1 MARSV
6 RVSVL
11 VVTYNSAD
19 EIAACLEALLE
30 QDVPGGV
37 EVVVIDNASTDGTVE
52 VLEAYA
58 ERVQVVV
65 RGQNIGYAA
74 ANNEALAL
82 SSGQVVALVN
92 PDCIVEPGCL
102 AALADHLA
110 DTPGVGMAAALLR
123 NADGTPQL
131 FARRSLNLRET
142 LFAFTET
149 GQQID
154 RRFRG
159 GRHAADRR
167 YAAQWPP
174 KEPMSVDCPAAAC
187 VAIWRH
193 LATPRLFDPGFPLL
207 YNDAELDRR
216 LLARGYLI
224 EVVPAAG
231 AAHGY
236 GTSLRRVA
244 RARMRAERVAS
255 LRRYSAAEWGAFRLS
270 LLWLALLLDCV
281 LVLPF
286 GVRGRRS
293 GVHRDHIRGT
303 LGGLGLPG
311 GKQPWLAKVPGPLGR
326 ARAVLRRLRGRP
338 RYHLRQISRR
348 FRRRWF
354 IWRLRCGAWLVGS
367 TLTTDIHATAD
378 ITRDVRIEIKPRRHV
393 IVRMG
398 PLAAVQA
405 GALLRLG
412 GTLDMGRNG
421 QIRYDVSLNVNGEL
435 LLRGRNG
442 IGRGTVVHADGVQV
456 WEWGACASEYV
467 TVVDTYHGHDGS
479 PVHVHDQG
487 LVLKPVAI
495 GAGTLLGA
503 KSSVM
508 PGVRIGSGVIVGT
521 GSVVT
526 RDLPDGCVAMGS
538 PAKPRETPPV
548 APPQPTRKVQPRK
561 RVSR

>member
-1 MARSV
+1 
-6 RVSVL
+6 
-11 VVTYNSAD
+11 
-19 EIAACLEALLE
+19 
-30 QDVPGGV
+30 
-37 EVVVIDNASTDGTVE
+37 
-52 VLEAYA
+52 
-58 ERVQVVV
+58 
-65 RGQNIGYAA
+65 
-74 ANNEALAL
+74 
-82 SSGQVVALVN
+82 
-92 PDCIVEPGCL
+92 
-102 AALADHLA
+102 
-110 DTPGVGMAAALLR
+110 
-123 NADGTPQL
+123 
-131 FARRSLNLRET
+131 
-142 LFAFTET
+142 
-149 GQQID
+149 
-154 RRFRG
+154 
-159 GRHAADRR
+159 
-167 YAAQWPP
+167 
-174 KEPMSVDCPAAAC
+174 
-187 VAIWRH
+187 
-193 LATPRLFDPGFPLL
+193 
-207 YNDAELDRR
+207 
-216 LLARGYLI
+216 
-224 EVVPAAG
+224 
-231 AAHGY
+231 
-236 GTSLRRVA
+236 
-244 RARMRAERVAS
+244 
-255 LRRYSAAEWGAFRLS
+255 
-270 LLWLALLLDCV
+270 
-281 LVLPF
+281 
-286 GVRGRRS
+286 
-293 GVHRDHIRGT
+293 
-303 LGGLGLPG
+303 
-311 GKQPWLAKVPGPLGR
+311 VPGPLGR

>member
-1 MARSV
+1 MTQGV

-19 EIAACLEALLE
+19 EIAACLDALLR
-30 QDVPGGV
+30 QKVPGGL
-37 EVVVIDNASTDGTVE
+37 EVVVVDNASTDGTPE
-52 VLEAYA
+52 VLQRYGD
-58 ERVQVVV
+58 RVRVVLHDRNV
-65 RGQNIGYAA
+65 GYAP

-82 SSGQVVALVN
+82 SAGQVVALVN
-92 PDCIVEPGCL
+92 PDCVVDPGCL
-102 AALADHLA
+102 ATLADHLA
-110 DTPGVGMAAALLR
+110 DSAGVGMAAAMLH
-123 NADGTPQL
+123 NPDGTPQL

-142 LFAFTET
+142 LFAFTHT
-149 GQQID
+149 GLQWD
-154 RRFRG
+154 RRLRG
-159 GRHAADRR
+159 GRHEAARR

-174 KEPMSVDCPAAAC
+174 TEPMAVDCPAAAC
-187 VAIWRH
+187 VVIWRH
-193 LATPRLFDPGFPLL
+193 LAAPRLFDPAFPLL
-207 YNDAELDRR
+207 YNDADLDRR
-216 LLARGYLI
+216 LTARGYLI
-224 EVVPAAG
+224 EVVPAAT
-231 AAHGY
+231 AVHGY

-244 RARMRAERVAS
+244 RARLRAERIAS
-255 LRRYSAAEWGAFRLS
+255 LRRFSAADWGGVRLC
-270 LLWLALLLDCV
+270 LLWLALVLDCL

-286 GVRGRRS
+286 ALRGRRS
-293 GVHRDHIRGT
+293 GINRDHVRGT

-311 GKQPWLAKVPGPLGR
+311 GKPPWLANVPGPVGR
-326 ARAVLRRLRGRP
+326 LKAMLRRLRNRP
-338 RYHLRQISRR
+338 RYHLRRASRR

-354 IWRLRCGAWLVGS
+354 LWRLRCGAWLVGS
-367 TLTTDIHATAD
+367 TLTTDIHPTAD
-378 ITRDVRIEIKPRRHV
+378 ITRDVRIELKPRRQI

-398 PLAAVQA
+398 PLAAIQA

-435 LLRGRNG
+435 QLRGRNQ
-442 IGRGTVVHADGVQV
+442 IGRGTVIHADGVQV

-487 LVLKPVAI
+487 LVLKPISI

-508 PGVRIGSGVIVGT
+508 PGVHIGRGVIVGT

-526 RDLPDGCVAMGS
+526 RDLPDGCVAIGS
-538 PAKPRETPPV
+538 PAKPREV
-548 APPQPTRKVQPRK
+548 APPLPPQPARKSVPRK
-561 RVSR
+561 RVAR